1 MVGVFLDI
9 QAAFDT
15 IQPRCIKT
23 ALEERGVSSLI
34 SNWYFDYLTHRNVVT
49 TYNNESARGTISIGF
64 PQGGVCSAKFWII
77 AFNKAMEIINQ
88 YGIKGTGFADD
99 CSLLLHRENPN
110 HAVSILNRVLK
121 ELTDW
126 GRSVGLK
133 FNPMKTIA
141 MYFTRSNKNNFPI
154 KIQVDGYE
162 VEYSSETRYLGVQ
175 LDHKL
180 SWNAHFNIVTKRA
193 KQYLMQL
200 MGALNKRWG
209 PKPALIRWVYISIVR
224 ARLAYASVIWSHNI
238 NHKTKLN
245 KLKQINRLA
254 SMMMAPARRSTPTK
268 ALELINHLMP
278 LDLFLHNQAIKAYN
292 RHKKEYQLDWDG
304 RNLKRPTLIGH
315 RIFWKQRSDIMLGDL
330 EALDSIDPVAL
341 HNEFDI
347 TINSESGR
355 EKPKL
360 AQINIFTD
368 GSKTNF
374 GVGAGF
380 VIMKGRSTLIHAES
394 IALQREATIF
404 QAEAAAIHHA
414 IDFLIQNYKEEYR
427 FIRLFSD
434 SQAVLLAIRNK
445 FTTSTAILDTKI
457 LLNNLMEKVNT
468 LHILWIKA
476 HAGFDGNEL
485 ADEYAKI
492 GAWNSTRQAEV
503 LMTRKHVEY
512 TIDEK
517 CMQHWSELWN
527 KYPHCRQ
534 TKNFYPSPD
543 KNIYLK
549 TRKLSRSS
557 LAILIQVIT
566 GQNNLNYL
574 TNIIFPDLTDLC
586 RFCEEEQETFIHLIN
601 ECPVFRERR
610 TELFKDQ
617 IIENSLDWDP
627 ATIVEF
633 AHHPPI
639 AEALISR
646 SNE

>member
-1 MVGVFLDI
+1 MGVFLDI

-15 IQPRCIKT
+15 IQPRCIQD
-23 ALEERGVSSLI
+23 ALEEKGVDSLI
-34 SNWYFDYLTHRNVVT
+34 HNWYYDYLTHRNVVT
-49 TYNNESARGTISIGF
+49 TYNNEEARGTISIGF

-110 HAVSILNRVLK
+110 HAVSILNRVLE

-133 FNPMKTIA
+133 FNPLKTVA
-141 MYFTRSNKNNFPI
+141 MYFTRSNKEKQILKI
-154 KIQVDGYE
+154 KVDGYE

-175 LDHKL
+175 LDYKL
-180 SWNAHFNIVTKRA
+180 SWGPHFNKVAKRA

-200 MGALNKRWG
+200 MGTLSKRWG
-209 PKPALIRWVYISIVR
+209 PKPSLIRWVYISIVR
-224 ARLAYASVIWSHNI
+224 ARLAYAAIVWSHNI

-254 SMMMAPARRSTPTK
+254 SMMMVPARRSTPTK

-292 RHKKEYQLDWDG
+292 RHKKEYQLDWEG
-304 RNLKRPTLIGH
+304 HNSKRATLVGH
-315 RIFWKQRSDIMLGDL
+315 RFFWKKRSDIMLGDL
-330 EALDSIDPVAL
+330 EALDNIEPISL
-341 HNEFDI
+341 TNEFDI
-347 TINSESGR
+347 TINNDTGR

-360 AQINIFTD
+360 SQINIFTD
-368 GSKTNF
+368 GSKTDF

-380 VIMKGRSTLIHAES
+380 VIMKGRSSLIHAES
-394 IALQREATIF
+394 ISLPREATIF

-414 IDFLIQNYKEEYR
+414 ADFLLNNYNEEYR
-427 FIRLFSD
+427 FLRLFSD
-434 SQAVLLAIRNK
+434 SQAVLLAIRHK
-445 FTTSTAILDTKI
+445 FTTSTAILDTKN
-457 LLNNLMEKVNT
+457 LLNNLMEKVNS
-468 LHILWIKA
+468 LHLIWIKA

-492 GAWNSTRQAEV
+492 GAWDSTRQAEV
-503 LMTRKHVEY
+503 LMTRKHIE
-512 TIDEK
+512 TIVDEK
-517 CMQHWSELWN
+517 CMEHWTSEWQ

-534 TKNFYPSPD
+534 TKNFYPTPD
-543 KNIYLK
+543 KNLHQK
-549 TRKLSRSS
+549 TRRLARSS
-557 LAILIQVIT
+557 LAILVQVIT

-574 TNIIFPDLTDLC
+574 TNIIFPQLTDQC
-586 RFCEEEQETFIHLIN
+586 RFCEEEQETFIHLLN

-610 TELFKDQ
+610 TELFSDM
-617 IIENSLDWDP
+617 IIENSLEWDP
-627 ATIVEF
+627 ARIVEF
-633 AHHPPI
+633 AQHPQI
-639 AEALISR
+639 EEALASR